1 MRRWIGRIV
10 LVFGS
15 LLVGALLSE
24 GLVRLFAPQPL
35 VQIRPDIWIPVD
47 GLGHQMA
54 PNLDT
59 TINTGERPV
68 RLLTDENGHR
78 IGPQGPP
85 TGERRILAVGDSFLA
100 ALQVDHSGIVTTRL
114 AQMLETGDL
123 PGSRTGTGAARY
135 AITNAGVNR
144 WNPNRYYSKVR
155 DALDKDHYDLVL
167 VFVFV
172 GNDIVSNE
180 RTRYAARSPRATPIR
195 APRSLRYRELVNAW
209 IHPTWLRLRERSH
222 LAVLLKGGLLN
233 VWLRLGLSRRALQ
246 PIYLT
251 SYADSPRWEMTARV
265 LQNTVDVAARS
276 GSRAAVVL
284 IPPDF
289 AVDRALGKAYVAGSG
304 VDPALVDLDQP
315 ARLLGER
322 LRDAGIVALDP
333 THHFK
338 ALHDSGVALY
348 GRVDRHLNPRG
359 HDELARFI
367 APAVAHQFSTPPRA
381 GSNGDSSRP

>member
-10 LVFGS
+10 LVLGS

-24 GLVRLFAPQPL
+24 GFVRLFAPQPL

-85 TGERRILAVGDSFLA
+85 TGERRILAVGDSYLE
-100 ALQVDHSGIVTTRL
+100 ALQVEHSGIVTTRL
-114 AQMLETGDL
+114 ARMLETSDL
-123 PGSRTGTGAARY
+123 PGSRTGTGAPRY
-135 AITNAGVNR
+135 AMTNAGVGG
-144 WNPNRYYSKVR
+144 WGPNRYYSKVR
-155 DALDKDHYDLVL
+155 DALNEDDYDLVL

-172 GNDIVSNE
+172 GNDIVSNT
-180 RTRYAARSPRATPIR
+180 RTWYAARPPRARRTR
-195 APRSLRYRELVNAW
+195 APRSLRYRELVDAW
-209 IHPTWLRLRERSH
+209 IYPTWLRLGERSH

-233 VWLRLGLSRRALQ
+233 LWLRLGLSRRPLE

-251 SYADSPRWEMTARV
+251 SYTNSPRWEMTARV

-289 AVDRALGKAYVAGSG
+289 AVDQALGKAYVAGSG

-338 ALHDSGVALY
+338 ALYESGVALY
-348 GRVDRHLNPRG
+348 GRVDRHLNLRG

-367 APAVAHQFSTPPRA
+367 APAVAEQFSTPPRTV
-381 GSNGDSSRP
+381 SNGDSSRP